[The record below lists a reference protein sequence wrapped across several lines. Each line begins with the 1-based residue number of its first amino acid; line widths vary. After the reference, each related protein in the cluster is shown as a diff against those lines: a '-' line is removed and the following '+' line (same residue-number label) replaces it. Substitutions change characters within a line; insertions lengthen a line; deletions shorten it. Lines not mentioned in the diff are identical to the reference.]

1 MLHRRICVSEENTS
15 GPSISTHHVSHSEN
29 PVTKTAKA
37 NGEHQAWLDDILE
50 CEESLVDDYVENYL
64 EVILLSLTR
73 KMWTKP

>member
-1 MLHRRICVSEENTS
+1 M
-15 GPSISTHHVSHSEN
+15 
-29 PVTKTAKA
+29 TKKA
-37 NGEHQAWLDDILE
+37 EADSKHQAWLDDILE